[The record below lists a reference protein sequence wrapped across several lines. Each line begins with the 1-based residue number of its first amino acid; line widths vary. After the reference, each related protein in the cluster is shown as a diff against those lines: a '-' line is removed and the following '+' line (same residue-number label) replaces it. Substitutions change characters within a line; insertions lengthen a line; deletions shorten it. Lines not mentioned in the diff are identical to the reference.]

1 MNNLEQF
8 TLQWLQTQL
17 HEILTTEED
26 LPATLSLTELPGKP
40 KMRWLYAAL
49 RARRV
54 SLPPLF
60 LSRLQHR
67 LIAGVALSV
76 VAMGLF
82 IALRMQ
88 PLEWGN
94 FGGAFV
100 AGFAVW
106 AILAIIAK
114 LYLADVSSADN
125 VGELAVQ
132 IFAENPMFFTRLSGQ
147 PLSRA
152 QVREIV
158 FRILVDA
165 CGVDRDEVK
174 LETRLIDIMN

>member
-1 MNNLEQF
+1 MNSLEQF
-8 TLQWLQTQL
+8 ALQWLQTQL
-17 HEILTTEED
+17 REILAADQEFPAR
-26 LPATLSLTELPGKP
+26 LPLTELPGKP

-49 RARRV
+49 RSRTV
-54 SLPPLF
+54 NLPPLF

-67 LIAGVALSV
+67 LIAGVALLV
-76 VAMGLF
+76 AAMGLS

-88 PLEWGN
+88 PFEGGN
-94 FGGAFV
+94 IAGAFV

-106 AILAIIAK
+106 AILAIITKQFFA
-114 LYLADVSSADN
+114 YVSSADN

-132 IFAENPMFFTRLSGQ
+132 VFAENPLFFSRLSGR

-158 FRILVDA
+158 TRILVDA
-165 CGVDRDEVK
+165 CGVDRDEVT
-174 LETRLIDIMN
+174 LETRLIDIMD

>member
-1 MNNLEQF
+1 MNGLEQF
-8 TLQWLQTQL
+8 ALQWLQTEL
-17 HEILTTEED
+17 REILMTDQD
-26 LPATLSLTELPGKP
+26 LPASLPLTELPGKP

-49 RARRV
+49 RGRRV

-67 LIAGVALSV
+67 LLAGVALLV
-76 VAMGLF
+76 VAMGL
-82 IALRMQ
+82 ILALRMQ
-88 PLEWGN
+88 PIEWGN
-94 FGGAFV
+94 FAGTFV

-106 AILAIIAK
+106 AILAVITKQFFA
-114 LYLADVSSADN
+114 YVSSADN

-132 IFAENPMFFTRLSGQ
+132 IFAENPMLFTRLSGQ

-158 FRILVDA
+158 FRVLVDA